1 MNILFLD
8 QFREPGGAQQCLRD
22 LLPAIE
28 DRGWQATVA
37 TPGVGG
43 IQLGPFQSGRKS
55 IQDVILFARQVPGL
69 RREIERMSADVIY
82 VNGPRLLPAVPDGR
96 PVIFHCHS
104 FLDKHYAVWMARR
117 AIRHTNA
124 TVIGACRFVLKPL
137 GAVDAEVVYNGVRE
151 SPQRVPGNE
160 FRMGMIGRITPQKGQ
175 AEFLR
180 AVRGLADCRFT
191 ICGAPL
197 FGDGN
202 YLDEVRALAE
212 GLPVE
217 FLGWQDDAG
226 VVLSRLDLLVV
237 PSTVPEA
244 TPRVILEAFSAGVP
258 VLASASGGIPELIE
272 HNRTGFLI
280 ESLPEQLRELQAQP
294 ELLKAVAASARE
306 EWQSRFTLEQYQ
318 RRILSIVETAGA
330 KARK

>member
-22 LLPAIE
+22 LLPAVE
-28 DRGWQATVA
+28 ARGWQATVA
-37 TPGVGG
+37 TPGEGG

-55 IQDVILFARQVPGL
+55 IQDAILFARQVPDL
-69 RREIERMSADVIY
+69 RRQIERMPADVIY
-82 VNGPRLLPAVPDGR
+82 VNGPRLLPAVPEGR

-117 AIRHTNA
+117 AIRRTQA

-137 GAVDAEVVYNGVRE
+137 DAGDAEIVYNGVRE
-151 SPQRVPGNE
+151 SPPRVPGNE
-160 FRMGMIGRITPQKGQ
+160 FRVGMIGRMAPQKGQ
-175 AEFLR
+175 VEFLR
-180 AVRGLADCRFT
+180 AARGLAGCRLT

-202 YLDEVRALAE
+202 YVNEVHALAR

-217 FLGWQDDAG
+217 FPGWQDDAG
-226 VVLSRLDLLVV
+226 AVLSRLDLLVV
-237 PSTVPEA
+237 PSTVPEG

-258 VLASASGGIPELIE
+258 VLASPAGGIPELIE

-280 ESLPEQLRELQAQP
+280 DSLGEQLRELQAQP
-294 ELLKAVAASARE
+294 ELLNAVAANARE
-306 EWQSRFTLEQYQ
+306 EWRARFTLEEYQ